1 MWTATIAI
9 YSENNW
15 ISDVLTGLTIAVTA
29 TIVAKCE

>member
-1 MWTATIAI
+1 MWIATAAI